1 MVEVGR
7 TVADAE
13 RGKKRKALEFRPL
26 YRQVKKV
33 LTARIAEGVWQPGA
47 MLPSELE
54 IAADLG
60 VSYGTIRKALDEM
73 SAENLVVRQQGRGTF
88 VALHDEARILFQ
100 FFKLSPDTGERSYP
114 DSRVLGV
121 KVTGCSL
128 EAARALDLRKSANVV
143 VVDRVRTLAGNTC
156 IVERITLP
164 RAMFPRIEKRV
175 LPNNL
180 YELYRSSYGVTIVR
194 ATERLKAVAAGRV
207 EAEHLGVQVGA
218 PLLSIDRVAFGIDG
232 RPAEWRVSVC
242 HTADVHYLS
251 DLR

>member
-1 MVEVGR
+1 MVELGR
-7 TVADAE
+7 TVAEAE
-13 RGKKRKALEFRPL
+13 RRRKRKALEFRPL

-33 LTARIAEGVWQPGA
+33 LTARIAEGIWQPGA

-54 IAADLG
+54 IAANLG
-60 VSYGTIRKALDEM
+60 VSYGTVRKALDEM

-88 VALHDEARILFQ
+88 VALHDDARILFQ

-121 KVTGCSL
+121 EVTGCSL
-128 EAARALDLRKSANVV
+128 DAARALDLRKSANIVI
-143 VVDRVRTLAGNTC
+143 VDRVRTVTGRTC
-156 IVERITLP
+156 IVEHITLP
-164 RAMFPRIEKRV
+164 RSMFPRIEKRS

-194 ATERLKAVAAGRV
+194 ATERLKAVAAGRT
-207 EAEHLGVQVGA
+207 EAEHLGVRIGA

-232 RPAEWRVSVC
+232 RPAEWRVSLC
-242 HTADVHYLS
+242 DTASAHYLS